1 MALPQML
8 SATSLAECKSHRRVT
23 LLSPVAVTP
32 NGGHTAAVMLSVP
45 PLALT
50 AKGRPRCWQSR
61 RTSATPLS
69 AVAATPTAHHAAVSR
84 AVLQTV
90 TRDAPSRVVIRD
102 AVSRAVGGGGE
113 SNMLLKAEDP
123 RAQEPGP
130 RFLDVLPPPPPLLT
144 SARGGLRAGP
154 RGAAAKANGA
164 RGRTGGGKNTKRKT
178 RKDR

>member
-1 MALPQML
+1 ML
-8 SATSLAECKSHRRVT
+8 SAIGLAECKSHRYVT

-32 NGGHTAAVMLSVP
+32 DGDHTAAVMLSVP

-90 TRDAPSRVVIRD
+90 IRDAPSRVVIRD

-130 RFLDVLPPPPPLLT
+130 HFLDVLPPPPPPPLLT
-144 SARGGLRAGP
+144 SARAVRGPGHAALRRRPTELEGER
-154 RGAAAKANGA
+154 RGK
-164 RGRTGGGKNTKRKT
+164 KT
-178 RKDR
+178 